1 MGLRVWARGELNHLT
16 TPVNTGLQAVDP
28 VNTANREVPRGTSRA
43 RRAIG
48 WDMSHPSFNLTRA
61 RSALGSPNRKTD
73 DWAPTTPRPA
83 VSIVGNVR
91 FCPQAVTVGGPA
103 TARSVTE
110 RATAGSVPAP
120 VTELRGSASF
130 EH

>member
-1 MGLRVWARGELNHLT
+1 
-16 TPVNTGLQAVDP
+16 
-28 VNTANREVPRGTSRA
+28 
-43 RRAIG
+43 
-48 WDMSHPSFNLTRA
+48 MSLPSFNLTRA

-130 EH
+130 EHSRDISSDQLIWCTRCALRMLPHMPMSGCLKTP